1 MNKRSTIFIAEV
13 VAITKGIQKYEE
25 KDTKK
30 DNILILTDSMSAIKN
45 IENNEITTYKNT
57 YIMEARKRI
66 YEIKKRKNRKVIL
79 AWIPAHIGITGN
91 EIVDHLAKQGT
102 EEDWTKELKIPY
114 GDLKEEY
121 KKEAR
126 ERTKEKNLMESG
138 WKGKE
143 YFKKYDKDT
152 ENS

>member
-13 VAITKGIQKYEE
+13 VAITKRIQKYEE

-79 AWIPAHIGITGN
+79 AWIPGHIGITGN

>member
-1 MNKRSTIFIAEV
+1 MENTGIIYTDGSKKKNTGQSTGAAFIFEEEEQGFYLSINRRSTIFIAEV

-91 EIVDHLAKQGT
+91 EIVDHSAK
-102 EEDWTKELKIPY
+102 
-114 GDLKEEY
+114 
-121 KKEAR
+121 
-126 ERTKEKNLMESG
+126 
-138 WKGKE
+138 
-143 YFKKYDKDT
+143 
-152 ENS
+152 

>member
-1 MNKRSTIFIAEV
+1 MIFIAEV

-91 EIVDHLAKQGT
+91 EIVDHSAK
-102 EEDWTKELKIPY
+102 
-114 GDLKEEY
+114 
-121 KKEAR
+121 
-126 ERTKEKNLMESG
+126 
-138 WKGKE
+138 
-143 YFKKYDKDT
+143 
-152 ENS
+152 